1 MSRLLSIS
9 SPRTVWPR
17 LVKSCCCSR
26 HQPPSPSG
34 SCQGAPSWSCRRKWV
49 LRVGCRIAG
58 SMGGLQRVGP
68 HRGCQQGTGTG
79 MSIMLREA
87 MGQARRSHPAGPD
100 LEWVCTLFAGQ
111 TRKALLWKRG
121 FCGEIWPLLIF
132 GILFQCSFSRA
143 TGIYLVKAAN

>member
-1 MSRLLSIS
+1 MAAAKGLHPGLAGGSGCSGLGAELLVAWAAS
-9 SPRTVWPR
+9 
-17 LVKSCCCSR
+17 
-26 HQPPSPSG
+26 
-34 SCQGAPSWSCRRKWV
+34 
-49 LRVGCRIAG
+49 
-58 SMGGLQRVGP
+58 RVGP